1 VRPPAVPGHA
11 AARAGFVGCAAQ
23 PQRAAALPCVF
34 GAQGQTVYQRSTGP
48 YYEQR
53 GKARTEG
60 RALRRLLEAGKQ
72 QGLRVVRRELEE

>member
-1 VRPPAVPGHA
+1 
-11 AARAGFVGCAAQ
+11 
-23 PQRAAALPCVF
+23 VF